1 MSEQIEPGEGWRLLG
16 PDEVVNGLV
25 DEHQSLKGEW
35 VKFTSWP
42 KLRVGEKASQYI
54 AVRRRIPAKPEALEI
69 KTERGLVTLQVYE
82 PPVFVL
88 ISQMLGQY
96 PEDVRLDTTEQI
108 RQLGEWL
115 ISVADWREAQ
125 DAGK

>member
-1 MSEQIEPGEGWRLLG
+1 MS
-16 PDEVVNGLV
+16 D
-25 DEHQSLKGEW
+25 DK
-35 VKFTSWP
+35 
-42 KLRVGEKASQYI
+42 
-54 AVRRRIPAKPEALEI
+54 IPPKPEPLEI

-88 ISQMLGQY
+88 ISQMLGKY

-108 RQLGEWL
+108 RQLGDWL
-115 ISVADWREAQ
+115 ISVADWRKAQ